1 MSDFPTLKEMGI
13 NNPHEIMRYTCHI
26 HNNVDH
32 LRIIYERKPGSFL
45 PVTRRYQFGR
55 SSKMVVADG
64 GTNQYDT
71 VYEISPI
78 LQKALKELDQV
89 IAQNNSPQNQKQHIM
104 EELSR
109 LESDLQSQLQ
119 SLKSLVEKL

>member
-71 VYEISPI
+71 IYEISPI
-78 LQKALKELDQV
+78 LQKALKELDMV
-89 IAQNNSPQNQKQHIM
+89 IEQNNNPKNNKQHIL
-104 EELSR
+104 EEINQ
-109 LESDLQSQLQ
+109 LESDFQSQIQ
-119 SLKSLVEKL
+119 SLKTLVEKL